1 MSSDLQNVFWLI
13 ILRGHFKDET
23 YITKINQLNEQ
34 VPFKI
39 KNKEKRA
46 RKEIHHTVSIYID
59 LVENDINVLIKQQTK
74 KNKFNLTYCNG
85 RATKKERAHYSQ
97 S

>member
-13 ILRGHFKDET
+13 IHRGHFKDET

-74 KNKFNLTYCNG
+74 KISLT
-85 RATKKERAHYSQ
+85 
-97 S
+97 